1 MLRLFP
7 NVQARGLPLKLFH
20 YDEIA
25 GSTKNGDMQEA
36 LTNFCEEWHG
46 PCHHEFIVLHT

>member
-7 NVQARGLPLKLFH
+7 NVQARGLPIKLFH

-25 GSTKNGDMQEA
+25 GRVQKVVTCRKLLQISVRNGMDLA
-36 LTNFCEEWHG
+36 VTSL
-46 PCHHEFIVLHT
+46 